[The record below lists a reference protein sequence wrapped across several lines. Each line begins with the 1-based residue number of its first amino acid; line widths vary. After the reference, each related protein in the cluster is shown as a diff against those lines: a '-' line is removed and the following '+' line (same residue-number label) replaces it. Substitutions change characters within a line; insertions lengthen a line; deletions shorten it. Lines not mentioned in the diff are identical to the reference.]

1 MLRPTKRE
9 ENKLYRQG
17 ISFIAGVDEAG
28 RGAWAGPLVAA
39 AVILP
44 KNFKLRGINDSKKLS
59 PTQRELMYDL
69 ILKQAVAYYAYRI
82 SHKSIDKKG
91 VGKANLLA
99 ISRSVRCLAVKPE
112 AVLIDSFKVNWSG
125 ITSISIKKG
134 DTKVV
139 SIAAASIIA
148 KVTRDRIMTQYHKQ
162 YPSYNFVQHKG
173 YGTKQHHK
181 KILKHGPCP
190 LHRCSFAPIRDIL
203 K

>member
-44 KNFKLRGINDSKKLS
+44 RDFKLRGINDSKKLS
-59 PTQRELMYDL
+59 PTRRELMYNL

-99 ISRSVRCLAVKPE
+99 ISRSVRCLAIKPE
-112 AVLIDSFKVNWSG
+112 AVLIDSFEVNWPG
-125 ITSISIKKG
+125 IASISIKKG
-134 DTKVV
+134 DTKVI

-148 KVTRDRIMTQYHKQ
+148 KVTRDRIMTQYHKR
-162 YPSYNFVQHKG
+162 YPNYNFVQHKG
-173 YGTKQHHK
+173 YGTEQHHK
-181 KILKHGPCP
+181 KILQHGPCP